1 MNKFLILLCL
11 SYFSPDRATGINMDE
26 AEYLMEPER
35 TTPSGSY
42 ERIKAK
48 AQSALLW
55 GTAPQEELDFI
66 KVKKRQMYYE
76 NKLLGRTNFAMQQ
89 LNSNEFRKD
98 TASPKSIWQQIRE
111 KEEFRKNNPD
121 YRLSHEEYY
130 DHLMNRTDIFLD
142 NYDIINYRKLLRN
155 ENLKITVD
163 WNKYRRFTNTTIPTE
178 DSMSNELHRIH
189 NELFRTQDPVQQ
201 LGQLLK
207 RKQEQYWEQQRRAN
221 QSGKSVHGKVVQ
233 VRYMRRPKGNVTPA
247 HRYGKVDIMDS
258 DEYVKELINRR
269 PRIDLKSDAE
279 SPIPTIDESA
289 IRAQYS
295 NEVDALKKIKSLEA
309 KRMDALLRQVA
320 KLKGKLRSTTT
331 EQSVWMNHPMIL
343 NRLFSQ
349 DKIIVDKCIGENYTL
364 MPTTVNFYHMHNMM
378 RNTRTTDVS
387 LLSREILRGQDTL
400 QASQFEKYLAF
411 MRKHRNN
418 SALEDILDEEMKARG
433 QGRFIMHHNGVSY
446 LVNSSQEVI
455 DHMRQH
461 DENQARELTS
471 DERHNM
477 SAEFNVWRDWTSK
490 IPESTTEDPVL
501 YREPP
506 SYGSDSHPEH
516 NTSDEVNLMWKKYKM
531 EVSPD
536 YTFYETT
543 VIPRSSTP
551 STSTIFVAPADVY
564 RAKMRDIDRLER
576 RVTHRTTPEY
586 DAQHDRVLEYVDE
599 KGQVVRVHEIGY
611 SRETVHADFDPMN
624 LIWSYTEDEQ
634 ADNSK
639 VVKLDPDHGE
649 SYMDLD
655 TEEAIAGTL
664 RKSSLTTLK
673 WRPITRTT
681 PTTVSTLST
690 KPAWFIKSSQRFFQ
704 KLEDRKRWEL
714 EKLNRTKPAV
724 NQTTKLPIG
733 FLHEDDLYYD
743 PEAMPL
749 FDAQKA
755 RDQLYGTT
763 ASYQVGS
770 FENLPY
776 VEKKNRMRASIK
788 RQRALNEYYSR
799 KFSMTTLFPPT
810 RHNWDFLKISSARYY
825 WGNLGHTW
833 SIHQMNS
840 SEAYEDDKQAFY
852 AKIGLNKK
860 KKTEPTSTV
869 ASTTVAKSGAKKTK
883 TPKTKKTKPP
893 TPSVATRPRTSFP
906 IPINGSYE
914 EWKNWNDNLK
924 EENNIID
931 WYSDT
936 QERIQV
942 HKMNRTWYTKK
953 PIEYPGVYYKSGP
966 DDYPVNCSLSLET
979 DVPEAATQWQ
989 QFTRLDLTV
998 ESIEEPPYERLP
1010 FDLRTTLDS
1019 RAHQVTL
1026 YPRLTTPSLYE
1037 DSSEEW
1043 DKLNLAI
1050 PAKTKPPK
1058 TTPGATK
1065 GGQRKRRSLQ
1075 SVDSLLGEWTAG
1087 ILREVSRK
1095 RRSIGSQNMGQG
1107 NPQDKVGI
1115 GIQNNIRFEGNPKDR
1130 AGDEETSRNE
1140 YLKALCKS
1148 IYRNR
1153 RHIQRVERLLN
1164 RWNDKVG
1171 LEISQRK
1178 KRSIGCQRLE
1188 IEHKPALSPVVQMD
1202 NVLQSVRLRKRND
1215 GEASVQNNRKVN
1227 YNPDFNPD
1235 QVKRKEMNQL
1245 LQAFERVSLDGK
1257 CVRALRRSYSGG
1269 TVRHRFD
1276 TTVAPVGDRNHIER
1290 SQDVGKVTDGYDSTV
1305 KDEEKDCN
1313 RGIDGHDSSVKDD
1326 VNDDGKTGFN
1336 TVDKEKDKVTGD
1348 KSETKMD
1355 PDQHMVIDKQDSD
1368 KGMDEHDSTVDQ
1380 GNKDSDNNRDYK
1392 IDRNTVADK
1401 RGADKV
1407 LGETMEDQS
1416 KQRKNK
1422 DQDKTDRV
1430 INSNTQETDDQ
1441 TEESKST
1448 NFDTS
1453 PDPTTENAIQNEPPQ
1468 LDVDRLINHLEQLKD
1483 KYPLNDANNMKMP
1496 TKDDRTE
1503 STLDETVENSGRVKG
1518 EEEMVDNLKLLFRF
1532 LEKEHGKNISKS
1544 TDSQDGINN
1553 VHETSNVQ
1561 TEQKGFVKDR
1571 NRGFSSARAKKSVP
1585 FRNNLMDMPAM
1596 KELKQYLRSH
1606 KSAKDNS
1613 DKSAKD
1619 NSDREI
1625 VDELLNRDM
1634 KPDDVVHH
1642 LQKLL
1647 KDVEKID
1654 TKTTDAKFD
1663 KLDGNPDEVI
1673 ADIKTDAKANRVD
1686 GNLDDNHMTDIKTD
1700 AKANNVEHGN
1710 QFSDSARDKYLYDY
1724 EPANRSPVGF
1734 VDLSGQKQNRSN
1746 VSNQIA
1752 YNSRR
1757 ALVKSDPTDQTESQ
1771 PNVSNKNEYNS
1782 RRSPVK
1788 SDLTAQRQNQPNV
1801 SNKTA
1806 SDPSRTTPKNI
1817 SSNPD
1822 EIEEIH
1828 YDSNSKQI
1836 LGNSNSTDHPMG
1848 DLNEDYVNTQTESK
1862 PEITM
1867 VSILCTVYEYVL
1879 DVIIGLFKCID
1890 AVVRAIRALKDDISS
1905 FKISSLKEE
1914 ITSECKLLKNKL
1926 NGFVDKVRVALQ
1938 IEENVINLIKYMK
1951 LQHNETMWLNLHRLK
1966 RHAYL
1971 ALLESGELNIDEEV
1985 GMKSRKRRT
1994 VEESGEEILQE
2005 KTGKEEVPLTKEPQP
2020 SESNPQM
2027 GEKIYLQ
2034 NGSGNS
2040 LQQISGRISEQSPE
2054 NTQDPNIGPSE
2065 LTKTDIQDP
2074 NNGLLTLTKSEN
2086 GGNVTKDM
2094 DQSKEPVTQ
2103 SKKRRKRNLESFKHS
2118 QPKKN
2123 LKHEPQEI
2131 FRRSLVN
2138 LLNILPNRGRRSIQ
2152 EAIQPKQPFQNQARL
2167 KPHGQ
2172 SNIIA
2177 RLFKRHVAGRQYVRA
2192 KRDVVYTYS
2201 DESTLHPDDYWYIDL
2216 AAREFVKGRDMRDPN
2231 YNRSKIEGNLKKS
2244 GIFSFGNFSKEC
2256 LKNYSFPTVKPPT
2269 TWSRNFSIRYV
2280 PCTFWNWTRY
2290 LEVHYSYMEFLFGT
2304 GTPKTTPK
2312 KKRNLTAKRLRAH
2325 QEYLNRFSPKSTLT
2339 TLQWPST
2346 VLKIKGITVKCE
2358 DSTLDSELRRISDI
2372 VWSYTTTTLAGRQY
2386 SKKKKKKSR
2395 RPDHAR
2401 NETEESEVEGSDD
2414 VYFEDKLTTTEHI
2427 PDWEYAE
2434 KMFRHWARI
2443 KD

>member
-11 SYFSPDRATGINMDE
+11 SYFSPDRATGINLDE

-66 KVKKRQMYYE
+66 K
-76 NKLLGRTNFAMQQ
+76 
-89 LNSNEFRKD
+89 
-98 TASPKSIWQQIRE
+98 QIRE

-418 SALEDILDEEMKARG
+418 SALEGQDILDEEMKARG

-446 LVNSSQEVI
+446 LVNNSQEVI

-490 IPESTTEDPVL
+490 IPESTTEDPVKLIREVL

-506 SYGSDSHPEH
+506 SYGSESHPEH

-755 RDQLYGTT
+755 RDQLYSTT

-799 KFSMTTLFPPT
+799 KFSMTTLYPPT

-860 KKTEPTSTV
+860 KKTEPTTTV

-989 QFTRLDLTV
+989 QF
-998 ESIEEPPYERLP
+998 
-1010 FDLRTTLDS
+1010 
-1019 RAHQVTL
+1019 
-1026 YPRLTTPSLYE
+1026 
-1037 DSSEEW
+1037 
-1043 DKLNLAI
+1043 
-1050 PAKTKPPK
+1050 
-1058 TTPGATK
+1058 AT
-1065 GGQRKRRSLQ
+1065 
-1075 SVDSLLGEWTAG
+1075 W
-1087 ILREVSRK
+1087 
-1095 RRSIGSQNMGQG
+1095 
-1107 NPQDKVGI
+1107 
-1115 GIQNNIRFEGNPKDR
+1115 
-1130 AGDEETSRNE
+1130 
-1140 YLKALCKS
+1140 
-1148 IYRNR
+1148 
-1153 RHIQRVERLLN
+1153 
-1164 RWNDKVG
+1164 
-1171 LEISQRK
+1171 
-1178 KRSIGCQRLE
+1178 
-1188 IEHKPALSPVVQMD
+1188 
-1202 NVLQSVRLRKRND
+1202 
-1215 GEASVQNNRKVN
+1215 QNNR
-1227 YNPDFNPD
+1227 
-1235 QVKRKEMNQL
+1235 
-1245 LQAFERVSLDGK
+1245 
-1257 CVRALRRSYSGG
+1257 
-1269 TVRHRFD
+1269 
-1276 TTVAPVGDRNHIER
+1276 
-1290 SQDVGKVTDGYDSTV
+1290 
-1305 KDEEKDCN
+1305 
-1313 RGIDGHDSSVKDD
+1313 
-1326 VNDDGKTGFN
+1326 
-1336 TVDKEKDKVTGD
+1336 
-1348 KSETKMD
+1348 
-1355 PDQHMVIDKQDSD
+1355 
-1368 KGMDEHDSTVDQ
+1368 
-1380 GNKDSDNNRDYK
+1380 
-1392 IDRNTVADK
+1392 
-1401 RGADKV
+1401 
-1407 LGETMEDQS
+1407 
-1416 KQRKNK
+1416 
-1422 DQDKTDRV
+1422 
-1430 INSNTQETDDQ
+1430 
-1441 TEESKST
+1441 
-1448 NFDTS
+1448 
-1453 PDPTTENAIQNEPPQ
+1453 
-1468 LDVDRLINHLEQLKD
+1468 
-1483 KYPLNDANNMKMP
+1483 
-1496 TKDDRTE
+1496 
-1503 STLDETVENSGRVKG
+1503 
-1518 EEEMVDNLKLLFRF
+1518 
-1532 LEKEHGKNISKS
+1532 
-1544 TDSQDGINN
+1544 
-1553 VHETSNVQ
+1553 
-1561 TEQKGFVKDR
+1561 
-1571 NRGFSSARAKKSVP
+1571 
-1585 FRNNLMDMPAM
+1585 
-1596 KELKQYLRSH
+1596 
-1606 KSAKDNS
+1606 
-1613 DKSAKD
+1613 
-1619 NSDREI
+1619 
-1625 VDELLNRDM
+1625 
-1634 KPDDVVHH
+1634 
-1642 LQKLL
+1642 
-1647 KDVEKID
+1647 
-1654 TKTTDAKFD
+1654 
-1663 KLDGNPDEVI
+1663 
-1673 ADIKTDAKANRVD
+1673 
-1686 GNLDDNHMTDIKTD
+1686 
-1700 AKANNVEHGN
+1700 
-1710 QFSDSARDKYLYDY
+1710 
-1724 EPANRSPVGF
+1724 
-1734 VDLSGQKQNRSN
+1734 
-1746 VSNQIA
+1746 
-1752 YNSRR
+1752 
-1757 ALVKSDPTDQTESQ
+1757 
-1771 PNVSNKNEYNS
+1771 
-1782 RRSPVK
+1782 
-1788 SDLTAQRQNQPNV
+1788 
-1801 SNKTA
+1801 
-1806 SDPSRTTPKNI
+1806 
-1817 SSNPD
+1817 
-1822 EIEEIH
+1822 
-1828 YDSNSKQI
+1828 
-1836 LGNSNSTDHPMG
+1836 
-1848 DLNEDYVNTQTESK
+1848 
-1862 PEITM
+1862 
-1867 VSILCTVYEYVL
+1867 
-1879 DVIIGLFKCID
+1879 
-1890 AVVRAIRALKDDISS
+1890 
-1905 FKISSLKEE
+1905 
-1914 ITSECKLLKNKL
+1914 
-1926 NGFVDKVRVALQ
+1926 
-1938 IEENVINLIKYMK
+1938 
-1951 LQHNETMWLNLHRLK
+1951 
-1966 RHAYL
+1966 
-1971 ALLESGELNIDEEV
+1971 
-1985 GMKSRKRRT
+1985 
-1994 VEESGEEILQE
+1994 
-2005 KTGKEEVPLTKEPQP
+2005 
-2020 SESNPQM
+2020 
-2027 GEKIYLQ
+2027 
-2034 NGSGNS
+2034 
-2040 LQQISGRISEQSPE
+2040 
-2054 NTQDPNIGPSE
+2054 
-2065 LTKTDIQDP
+2065 
-2074 NNGLLTLTKSEN
+2074 
-2086 GGNVTKDM
+2086 
-2094 DQSKEPVTQ
+2094 
-2103 SKKRRKRNLESFKHS
+2103 
-2118 QPKKN
+2118 
-2123 LKHEPQEI
+2123 
-2131 FRRSLVN
+2131 
-2138 LLNILPNRGRRSIQ
+2138 
-2152 EAIQPKQPFQNQARL
+2152 
-2167 KPHGQ
+2167 
-2172 SNIIA
+2172 
-2177 RLFKRHVAGRQYVRA
+2177 
-2192 KRDVVYTYS
+2192 
-2201 DESTLHPDDYWYIDL
+2201 
-2216 AAREFVKGRDMRDPN
+2216 
-2231 YNRSKIEGNLKKS
+2231 
-2244 GIFSFGNFSKEC
+2244 
-2256 LKNYSFPTVKPPT
+2256 
-2269 TWSRNFSIRYV
+2269 
-2280 PCTFWNWTRY
+2280 
-2290 LEVHYSYMEFLFGT
+2290 
-2304 GTPKTTPK
+2304 
-2312 KKRNLTAKRLRAH
+2312 
-2325 QEYLNRFSPKSTLT
+2325 
-2339 TLQWPST
+2339 
-2346 VLKIKGITVKCE
+2346 
-2358 DSTLDSELRRISDI
+2358 
-2372 VWSYTTTTLAGRQY
+2372 
-2386 SKKKKKKSR
+2386 
-2395 RPDHAR
+2395 
-2401 NETEESEVEGSDD
+2401 
-2414 VYFEDKLTTTEHI
+2414 
-2427 PDWEYAE
+2427 
-2434 KMFRHWARI
+2434 
-2443 KD
+2443 